1 MLTYSVLQWFL
12 FFYIYCFLG
21 WIWETLY
28 VSVGIGRWV
37 NRGFMRGPFLPI
49 YGFGATGMVLLTIPL
64 QGNHV
69 LEFVIGMI
77 GATVMEYFTGVA
89 MESMFHVRYWDYSK
103 CFCNL
108 RGYICLKASLCW
120 GMFGIL
126 VPTFIHVQVERL
138 VLSIPQNTLE
148 FLVLILTALI
158 AADFSESFKEAM
170 DFKEILINLSQ
181 KHEELARLEQKVT
194 AVSGFVN
201 GELKEKSEEGLKK
214 INSTLNVGKQKYQEN
229 KEHLVT
235 NVESM
240 IGVGRNAMKRS
251 YQIIHRN
258 PDMISVRYAQ
268 ALADMKEFAKN
279 KRNRKK

>member
-1 MLTYSVLQWFL
+1 MS
-12 FFYIYCFLG
+12 IG
-21 WIWETLY
+21 N
-28 VSVGIGRWV
+28 GRWV
-37 NRGFMRGPFLPI
+37 NRGFMKGPFLPI

-64 QGNHV
+64 QGNHI
-69 LEFVIGMI
+69 LEFVVGMI

-108 RGYICLKASLCW
+108 KGYICLKASLCW
-120 GMFGIL
+120 GVFGIL
-126 VPTFIHVQVERL
+126 VPTFIHARIERIV
-138 VLSIPQNTLE
+138 VLLPQSVLE
-148 FLVLILTALI
+148 FLVLSLTALI

-214 INSTLNVGKQKYQEN
+214 INSTIHAGKQKYQEN

-251 YQIIHRN
+251 YQIIRRN

-268 ALADMKEFAKN
+268 ALADMKEFA
-279 KRNRKK
+279 RSKKTKK

>member
-1 MLTYSVLQWFL
+1 MK
-12 FFYIYCFLG
+12 
-21 WIWETLY
+21 
-28 VSVGIGRWV
+28 
-37 NRGFMRGPFLPI
+37 GPFLPI

-126 VPTFIHVQVERL
+126 VPTFIHAQVERM
-138 VLSIPQNTLE
+138 VLQIPQSILE
-148 FLVLILTALI
+148 FCVLILTALI

-181 KHEELARLEQKVT
+181 KHEELAKLEQKVT

-214 INSTLNVGKQKYQEN
+214 INSTLIVGKQRYQEN
-229 KEHLVT
+229 KEHLME
-235 NVESM
+235 NVESVF
-240 IGVGRNAMKRS
+240 GVGRNAMRRS
-251 YQIIHRN
+251 YQIIRRN
-258 PDMISVRYAQ
+258 PDMISERYAQ
-268 ALADMKEFAKN
+268 ALADMKEFARS
-279 KRNRKK
+279 KRNRKKK